1 MHLGFRHLIVLS
13 RCDALLPQAF
23 STEAAA
29 RSSESASTSGRD
41 SAKPA
46 DGKGT
51 AKGKGAGAGG
61 ASAPAPSAA
70 AAAAAAAAASSYLQ
84 PSRLGLY
91 TRTILQR
98 ELMLKLQPRSWDALP
113 RLTAIE
119 VSIPAIE
126 TQLERDV
133 VDKSELLLYALA
145 LEVLAGKPAG
155 FTAPANKA
163 LGTRATGVAVRL
175 DAVTEP
181 EAAHLFME
189 KLVHVLLPNQ
199 VGVEGTGWRDGGWAV
214 GLGRRESGEGG
225 GAAQTRTGKRQ
236 AIGAWPRTRRAA
248 ARRNGP

>member
-1 MHLGFRHLIVLS
+1 
-13 RCDALLPQAF
+13 
-23 STEAAA
+23 
-29 RSSESASTSGRD
+29 
-41 SAKPA
+41 
-46 DGKGT
+46 
-51 AKGKGAGAGG
+51 
-61 ASAPAPSAA
+61 
-70 AAAAAAAAASSYLQ
+70 
-84 PSRLGLY
+84 
-91 TRTILQR
+91 
-98 ELMLKLQPRSWDALP
+98 MLKLQPRSWDALP

-199 VGVEGTGWRDGGWAV
+199 VGFEGVPPPMLVPPPRRSKAAEAAQARKAALDHRKAPAKAHFTEIKVGNLLTYPDFEQNFSLFEPLRGMRVRLVMEGASAADCAALLGGMSLPV
-214 GLGRRESGEGG
+214 LS
-225 GAAQTRTGKRQ
+225 GAAAEAALAEIT
-236 AIGAWPRTRRAA
+236 AEVARRA
-248 ARRNGP
+248 RG